1 MQSGTAKQTARW
13 VALTALFLLPLT
25 PLIVASSFFFPFIT
39 GKAFYLRILIEV
51 AVVAWVVLALLDKAY
66 RPRFSWLGA
75 SVVAFVV
82 WMFIADAFAPNATKA
97 FWSNFERMEGWVLLA
112 HLLGL
117 FFAASNILR
126 VEKKWREWFLTS
138 LGVAVV
144 LVGYA
149 LLQLNG
155 SLTIHQ
161 GSTRIDA
168 SLGNSA
174 YFAIYLLFT
183 TFVAGWLALTERRA
197 WLKWSLLALAA
208 VTAVLIFYTG
218 TRGTIIGLVLGLS
231 LSALLMAL
239 TAGSHARRVA
249 AGACALILILAG
261 SFYLARDSSF
271 VQKNYALE
279 RVASISLADGETRF
293 TIWHMAWQ
301 GFLERPVVGWG
312 QEGFNYVFNKYYD
325 PSLYAQEVWFD
336 RAHNAFIDWL
346 SAGGLPAFLLYI
358 SLFVSAIVLLW
369 RRSEFSRPERILL
382 TAALVG
388 YAVHNVFVFDN
399 LYSYIYFFAILAL
412 IDSQAARPIEQLEK
426 APELDAELGV
436 TYALPVAAVVLFA
449 LVWFVNVPGMRAAG
463 ELVRAISPQMSVNV
477 FEIATTN
484 FWPNDPESHIMLAGA
499 YYATGRPA
507 DAISQLQAAE
517 KLASQDAVGDS
528 MKSKSETLIKEVTEI
543 GTGEGVPAHAEYF
556 IEAMQSIKKKASVLI
571 SNLARQ
577 LQNAEQAAKAIAPKH
592 DADADTLV
600 ANLKASISV
609 LDELTGDAAVTL
621 AQEVKNE
628 KPKGLLRNLV
638 LFQDLVQHP
647 SFAAQ
652 EMREQLISF
661 AGGVVQ
667 STTVTNEVKQKV
679 VTLAIEEMQKQVEKY
694 PADARV
700 RLQLAYG
707 YRIVSDTKSAL
718 EQIRIAISLSP
729 RKEQMWLEAG
739 QTEWEAGNLKQVQID
754 FNTAYELGPQFTN
767 LATYAAVGNIVAGDL
782 ARADAVLMKTYGT
795 TVVDSDI
802 LSIAYL
808 RTKSWPRL
816 IALWQLRSEKPG
828 ASAQTWFGL
837 AAAYYAAGDKE
848 NTIKIIRKV
857 VELFPNV
864 AAAGAEALKQI
875 EGK

>member
-13 VALTALFLLPLT
+13 VALSALFLLPLT
-25 PLIVASSFFFPFIT
+25 PFIVTTSFFFPFIT
-39 GKAFYLRILIEV
+39 GKAFYLRILIEI

-75 SVVAFVV
+75 SVIAFVV

-126 VEKKWREWFLTS
+126 VEKKWRAWFLTS

-149 LLQLNG
+149 FLQLNG
-155 SLTIHQ
+155 SLAIHQ

-183 TFVAGWLALTERRA
+183 TFVAGWLALTERHA

-239 TAGSHARRVA
+239 TAGGRARRVA

-261 SFYLARDSSF
+261 SFYLARDSFF
-271 VQKNYALE
+271 VQNSYALE

-346 SAGGLPAFLLYI
+346 SAGGLPAFLLYV

-412 IDSQAARPIEQLEK
+412 IDSQAARPIRNLES
-426 APELDAELGV
+426 APEISPEDGL
-436 TYALPVAAVVLFA
+436 TYALPIGTVVLFA
-449 LVWFVNVPGMRAAG
+449 LVWFINVPGMRAAG
-463 ELVRAISPQMSVNV
+463 ELVRAISPNQKG
-477 FEIATTN
+477 
-484 FWPNDPESHIMLAGA
+484 PEG
-499 YYATGRPA
+499 
-507 DAISQLQAAE
+507 
-517 KLASQDAVGDS
+517 
-528 MKSKSETLIKEVTEI
+528 
-543 GTGEGVPAHAEYF
+543 
-556 IEAMQSIKKKASVLI
+556 
-571 SNLARQ
+571 NLA
-577 LQNAEQAAKAIAPKH
+577 
-592 DADADTLV
+592 
-600 ANLKASISV
+600 
-609 LDELTGDAAVTL
+609 
-621 AQEVKNE
+621 
-628 KPKGLLRNLV
+628 
-638 LFQDLVQHP
+638 LFQDLVQRP

-652 EMREQLISF
+652 EIREQLISF
-661 AGGVVQ
+661 AGGIVQ
-667 STTVTNEVKQKV
+667 STAVSNEVKQKA

-782 ARADAVLMKTYGT
+782 AKADVVLMKTYGT

-802 LSIAYL
+802 LSIAYY
-808 RTKSWPRL
+808 RTKNWPRL
-816 IALWQLRSEKPG
+816 TALWQLRSEKPG

-837 AAAYYAAGDKE
+837 AAVYYAAGD
-848 NTIKIIRKV
+848 NANAIKIIRKA
-857 VELFPNV
+857 VELFPDV

-875 EGK
+875 EGLPAGQAGKTVPQ